1 MNLGSERTLHNF
13 TVGVGHMSPGSK
25 PPKPPKPPKIRFW
38 IRLGAAT
45 FFLISINFL
54 TLLSHFIAPLTFAIL
69 FPTYLIFVLFG
80 FWQMRAIEIALAK
93 AEAEKR
99 LSQPSHPGQLDQQA
113 MCQTRELY
121 EQLEEYEPELVMRK
135 FALVFSIGI
144 AVLALSAVY
153 SMMPQ
158 PVRVLSVP
166 LVLLGAWYFGKHI
179 GR

>member
-13 TVGVGHMSPGSK
+13 TVGVGHMSPGSG
-25 PPKPPKPPKIRFW
+25 PPKPPKPPKLKFW

-54 TLLSHFIAPLTFAIL
+54 TLLSPFISPLTFAIL

-121 EQLEEYEPELVMRK
+121 EQSEEYEPEVLKRK
-135 FALVFSIGI
+135 FALALSIGI
-144 AVLALSAVY
+144 SVLALSAVY
-153 SMMPQ
+153 STIPQ
-158 PVRVLSVP
+158 AFRVLSVP
-166 LVLLGAWYFGKHI
+166 LVLWGAWYFGEQI
-179 GR
+179 DL

>member
-1 MNLGSERTLHNF
+1 MDLGAERILNSL
-13 TVGVGHMSPGSK
+13 TVGVGHMSPGSR
-25 PPKPPKPPKIRFW
+25 PPKPPKLRFW

-54 TLLSHFIAPLTFAIL
+54 TLLSLFISPLTFAIL

-80 FWQMRAIEIALAK
+80 FLQMRAIEIALAK

-121 EQLEEYEPELVMRK
+121 EQLEEYEPEVLKRK
-135 FALVFSIGI
+135 FALALSIGI

-153 SMMPQ
+153 GEMPQ
-158 PVRVLSVP
+158 PVRVLIVP
-166 LVLLGAWYFGKHI
+166 PLFLAAWYFGKQI

>member
-1 MNLGSERTLHNF
+1 MDLGAERILHNF

-25 PPKPPKPPKIRFW
+25 PPKLPKLRFW

-54 TLLSHFIAPLTFAIL
+54 TLLSLFIAPLTFAIL
-69 FPTYLIFVLFG
+69 FPTYLMFVLFG

-99 LSQPSHPGQLDQQA
+99 LSQPSHPGQLDQHSQ
-113 MCQTRELY
+113 CQTIEQYELS
-121 EQLEEYEPELVMRK
+121 EEYESEFIARK
-135 FALVFSIGI
+135 FKIALSIGI
-144 AVLALSAVY
+144 AVLALSTFY
-153 SMMPQ
+153 GEMPQ

-166 LVLLGAWYFGKHI
+166 LVLMGAWYFGKHV

>member
-1 MNLGSERTLHNF
+1 
-13 TVGVGHMSPGSK
+13 
-25 PPKPPKPPKIRFW
+25 
-38 IRLGAAT
+38 
-45 FFLISINFL
+45 
-54 TLLSHFIAPLTFAIL
+54 
-69 FPTYLIFVLFG
+69 
-80 FWQMRAIEIALAK
+80 MRAIEIALAK

-144 AVLALSAVY
+144 AVLVLSAVY

-158 PVRVLSVP
+158 PVRVLGVP
-166 LVLLGAWYFGKHI
+166 LVLLGAWYFGKQI

>member
-1 MNLGSERTLHNF
+1 MDLGAERILNSL
-13 TVGVGHMSPGSK
+13 TVGVGHMSPGSR
-25 PPKPPKPPKIRFW
+25 PPKPPKLRFW

-54 TLLSHFIAPLTFAIL
+54 TLLSLFISPLTFAIL

-80 FWQMRAIEIALAK
+80 YWQMRAIEIAVAK
-93 AEAEKR
+93 AEADGQ
-99 LSQPSHPGQLDQQA
+99 LSQPSRPGQSGQHSQ
-113 MCQTRELY
+113 CQTRKLY
-121 EQLEEYEPELVMRK
+121 EQLEEYEPEVVMRK

-158 PVRVLSVP
+158 AVRVLSVP

>member
-1 MNLGSERTLHNF
+1 VNLGSERTLHNF

-25 PPKPPKPPKIRFW
+25 PPKPPKLRFW

-54 TLLSHFIAPLTFAIL
+54 TFLSLFISPLTFAIL

-80 FWQMRAIEIALAK
+80 FWQMRAIEIAVAK
-93 AEAEKR
+93 AEADGQ
-99 LSQPSHPGQLDQQA
+99 LSQPSRPGQSGQHSQ
-113 MCQTRELY
+113 CQTRKLY
-121 EQLEEYEPELVMRK
+121 EQLEEYEPELIRRK
-135 FALVFSIGI
+135 FALAFSIGI
-144 AVLALSAVY
+144 GVLALSVFY
-153 SMMPQ
+153 GEMPQ

>member
-1 MNLGSERTLHNF
+1 VDLETERLLHNF
-13 TVGVGHMSPGSK
+13 TVGVGNMSPGSR

-54 TLLSHFIAPLTFAIL
+54 TFLSLFISPLTFAIL
-69 FPTYLIFVLFG
+69 FPTYLIFVLIG

-93 AEAEKR
+93 SEAEKR

-121 EQLEEYEPELVMRK
+121 EQLEEYDPEVLKRK
-135 FALVFSIGI
+135 FALAFSIGI
-144 AVLALSAVY
+144 SVLALSAVY

-158 PVRVLSVP
+158 AVRVLGVP
-166 LVLLGAWYFGKHI
+166 LVLLGAWYFGKQI

>member
-1 MNLGSERTLHNF
+1 MDLETERLLHKL

-25 PPKPPKPPKIRFW
+25 PPKPPRPPKLRFW

-54 TLLSHFIAPLTFAIL
+54 TLLSPFISPLTFAIL

-80 FWQMRAIEIALAK
+80 YWQMRAIEIALAK

-99 LSQPSHPGQLDQQA
+99 LSQPSHPGQLYQQA

-121 EQLEEYEPELVMRK
+121 EQLEEYEPELIKRK
-135 FALVFSIGI
+135 FALTFSIGI
-144 AVLALSAVY
+144 AVLALSTFY
-153 SMMPQ
+153 GEMPQ
-158 PVRVLSVP
+158 AVRVLSVP
-166 LVLLGAWYFGKHI
+166 LVLLGAWYFSKHI

>member
-1 MNLGSERTLHNF
+1 VNLGAERILNSL
-13 TVGVGHMSPGSK
+13 TVGVGHMSPGSR
-25 PPKPPKPPKIRFW
+25 PPKPPKLRFW

-54 TLLSHFIAPLTFAIL
+54 TLLSLFISPLTFAIL
-69 FPTYLIFVLFG
+69 FPTYLIFVLIG

-121 EQLEEYEPELVMRK
+121 EQLEEYEPEVLKRK
-135 FALVFSIGI
+135 FVLVFSIGI
-144 AVLALSAVY
+144 AVLVISWFYGVL
-153 SMMPQ
+153 PQ
-158 PVRVLSVP
+158 PSRILSVP
-166 LVLLGAWYFGKHI
+166 LVLFAAWYLGKHI